1 MQVMPIE
8 AMIYMGNRLPHHE
21 DDNGEKTEGQK
32 RKGLEDINPSF
43 KYYMETCR
51 PNPMPTF
58 TGHWPTYYK
67 EYNNPSPLFDP
78 NGMLFPLTCVPTPN
92 GPTPGHLNYLA

>member
-1 MQVMPIE
+1 MHVMPIE

-21 DDNGEKTEGQK
+21 DEEQIKNKK

-43 KYYMETCR
+43 KYFMETCR

-67 EYNNPSPLFDP
+67 NPSPVFDP
-78 NGMLFPLTCVPTPN
+78 NGMLFPMTCVPTPN
-92 GPTPGHLNYLA
+92 PVPGHLNILA

>member
-21 DDNGEKTEGQK
+21 DETNTQENKGIV
-32 RKGLEDINPSF
+32 RRGLEDINPSF
-43 KYYMETCR
+43 KYYMSTST
-51 PNPMPTF
+51 PNPNAQPTF

-67 EYNNPSPLFDP
+67 NPSPVFDP
-78 NGMLFPLTCVPTPN
+78 NGMLFPMTCVPTPN
-92 GPTPGHLNYLA
+92 PVPGHLNILA